1 MDHVA
6 KLGQKILS
14 NALNLR
20 TTPALANLTERRHLL
35 RVLQQFGEVLVFKS
49 FVVSLSPLHV
59 HLSTCELNPCSMTV

>member
-14 NALNLR
+14 NALNLKV
-20 TTPALANLTERRHLL
+20 TPALANLTERRHLL

-49 FVVSLSPLHV
+49 FFVSLATRLRAHV
-59 HLSTCELNPCSMTV
+59 N